1 MDAKLKHR
9 NHKRVA
15 PVHSLSVLGKA
26 VRLVQSVTIPSPIE
40 IVVLCRIFALAFDLL
55 DFLRNQTANDFLTF
69 CRDFSPPFRSV
80 FFSRTAHARK
90 RKPPQPAP
98 PAQLPLLGSD
108 SRAVCAGCPGTP
120 PAQRPPR
127 CWRIGQNL
135 LRRSRGVRPLLRAP
149 ALANRPPPVAQK
161 LSPVPPAAPAGGSW
175 QRWLRSMCAAT
186 AAVQW
191 QRRTVARATPPPCS
205 PPRYAVGV
213 CYRRQRLLLCPS
225 AAAAAPAHNQSLYA
239 AGARL
244 CAAPYNAGL
253 CATAAA
259 RRLGYGRPR

>member
-9 NHKRVA
+9 NHKRVT
-15 PVHSLSVLGKA
+15 PVHSLGVLGKA

-55 DFLRNQTANDFLTF
+55 DFLRNQTADDFLTF
-69 CRDFSPPFRSV
+69 CRDFSPPFRS
-80 FFSRTAHARK
+80 FFFKNRARTEAKAAPASAPGAATPFGFR
-90 RKPPQPAP
+90 QPRRVRW
-98 PAQLPLLGSD
+98 LPRHPT
-108 SRAVCAGCPGTP
+108 RAAS
-120 PAQRPPR
+120 AA
-127 CWRIGQNL
+127 L
-135 LRRSRGVRPLLRAP
+135 LRLGRFRSAVSRGARTLLRAP
-149 ALANRPPPVAQK
+149 ALANRPPPVAS
-161 LSPVPPAAPAGGSW
+161 LHGPTSPQQHRLAAAGSAGCARCAQPLLRYSGSAGQLQGLRPP
-175 QRWLRSMCAAT
+175 LL
-186 AAVQW
+186 
-191 QRRTVARATPPPCS
+191 

-259 RRLGYGRPR
+259 HRLGYDRPQ